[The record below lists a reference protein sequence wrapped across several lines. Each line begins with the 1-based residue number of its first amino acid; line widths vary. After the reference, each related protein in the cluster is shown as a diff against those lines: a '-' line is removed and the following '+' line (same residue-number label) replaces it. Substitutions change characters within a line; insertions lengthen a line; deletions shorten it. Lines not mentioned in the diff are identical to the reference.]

1 MLKNLPDKGRGT
13 GKELEG
19 EIQGLLCLREG
30 ARPLTTDLDPDFSLL
45 GKDSTTN
52 PRATQA
58 G

>member
-1 MLKNLPDKGRGT
+1 MKNLPDKGRGT